1 MTPAAL
7 LDLLYADHLT
17 QDGSD
22 LRAFLK
28 RWGPGAPAGPSAF
41 ARLAHV
47 AVHAGDRLC
56 ASVAGH
62 QAAIRRL
69 FPDTPDDAVTAFCI
83 SEDQGPRPSGILSS
97 LTPAADGF
105 RLNGSKKWGS
115 LSPLADLLYVAAS
128 IGEAE
133 GRKQLRM
140 VKVASGSAGL
150 TLDASPYA
158 AYRDHMP
165 IADLKL
171 VDVAI
176 SADAVLAQDAYID
189 FIKPFRLIEDV
200 YGAVAVQIGVLRVG
214 RAHAWPQDVLE
225 DLTAL
230 ILQGQAISETPMS
243 CPVDVVLMSAFFRAW
258 DGVWSGLGP
267 SWDLVPPEERAR
279 WSPGTGTLGV
289 AARARETRRQNA
301 WAELTS
307 TPNQH

>member
-1 MTPAAL
+1 MTPAYL
-7 LDLLYADHLT
+7 LDLLFADHVRD
-17 QDGSD
+17 DGED
-22 LRAFLK
+22 LRIFLR
-28 RWGPGAPAGPSAF
+28 RWGPGAPAEPSAF

-69 FPDTPDDAVTAFCI
+69 FPATPNDAITAFCV
-83 SEDQGPRPSGILSS
+83 SEDQGPRPSGILSA
-97 LTPAADGF
+97 LTPTSDGY
-105 RLNGSKKWGS
+105 RLNGAKKWGS

-140 VKVASGSAGL
+140 VKVASNSPGL
-150 TLDASPYA
+150 ILDTSPYA

-171 VDVAI
+171 VDVAV
-176 SADAVLAQDAYID
+176 SADEVLAEDAYTD
-189 FIKPFRLIEDV
+189 FIKPFRLVEDV
-200 YGAVAVQIGVLRVG
+200 YGAVAVQIGVLHVG
-214 RAHAWPQDVLE
+214 RAHNWPQETLE

-230 ILQGQAISETPMS
+230 ILQGYAISETPMS
-243 CPVDVVLMSAFFRAW
+243 RAVDVVLMSAFFRAW
-258 DGVWSGLGP
+258 DEVWRELGP
-267 SWDLVPPEERAR
+267 CWDLVPPETRAR

-289 AARARETRRQNA
+289 AARAREARRQNA
-301 WAELTS
+301 WAELTPS
-307 TPNQH
+307 SNSL

>member
-1 MTPAAL
+1 MTPADL
-7 LDLLYADHLT
+7 LDLLFADHVRD
-17 QDGSD
+17 DGGD
-22 LRAFLK
+22 LRVFLR

-41 ARLAHV
+41 AHLTHV

-69 FPDTPDDAVTAFCI
+69 FPGTPADAVTAFCV
-83 SEDQGPRPSGILSS
+83 SEDQGPRPSGILST
-97 LTPAADGF
+97 LTPNAGGF
-105 RLNGSKKWGS
+105 LLNGAKKWGS

-150 TLDASPYA
+150 TLDTSPYA

-171 VDVAI
+171 VDVAV
-176 SADAVLAQDAYID
+176 SADAVLAQDAYTD
-189 FIKPFRLIEDV
+189 FIKPFRLVEDV
-200 YGAVAVQIGVLRVG
+200 YGAVAVQIGLLG
-214 RAHAWPQDVLE
+214 LARAHAWPQETLE

-230 ILQGQAISETPMS
+230 ILQGHAISETPMS
-243 CPVDVVLMSAFFRAW
+243 RPVDVVLMSAFFRAW
-258 DGVWSGLGP
+258 DRVWSGLGP
-267 SWDLVPPEERAR
+267 CWDLVPPKTRAR

-307 TPNQH
+307 SSTEL